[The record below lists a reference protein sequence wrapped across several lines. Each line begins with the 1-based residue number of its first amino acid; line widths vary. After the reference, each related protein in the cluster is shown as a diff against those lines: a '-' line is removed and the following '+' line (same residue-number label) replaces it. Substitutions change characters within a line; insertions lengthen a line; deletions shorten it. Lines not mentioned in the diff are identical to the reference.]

1 MQSGVVPSRTAKA
14 RAEWAVWVTFC
25 SSIGQ
30 DALLTKISNK
40 VSVLQIFAHRVRTGT
55 LARNRRRLQ
64 VRSRTVEDYLRS
76 VGQGFTSVGSPDPRK
91 DPFHHNTD
99 FRLYRQLRCYAK
111 QDPPPDRVKPLPL
124 GLLHNVRELAVLAGD
139 DTSLAV
145 SDLAY
150 MGFFWLLRPGEYCSS
165 TESHPFR
172 LCDVQLFIG
181 DRRIDALTCPLAE
194 LALVNFATLTFTTQ
208 KNCVRGE
215 IIGHGL
221 SHHPFACPVLC
232 TVNRL
237 RYLRSHQAPA
247 HTPLCAVMRNRWC
260 QVSSSLITDTIR
272 VSAALIGPRLGF
284 LPSDVSARSAR
295 AGGAMALLCG
305 RVDPSIIK
313 LVGRW
318 RSDVMLRYLHLQAMP
333 MMQHLAAA
341 MLSGGTFTLVPG
353 QEVPVAATPLLMEVP
368 LPPAPG

>member
-1 MQSGVVPSRTAKA
+1 
-14 RAEWAVWVTFC
+14 
-25 SSIGQ
+25 
-30 DALLTKISNK
+30 
-40 VSVLQIFAHRVRTGT
+40 
-55 LARNRRRLQ
+55 
-64 VRSRTVEDYLRS
+64 
-76 VGQGFTSVGSPDPRK
+76 
-91 DPFHHNTD
+91 
-99 FRLYRQLRCYAK
+99 
-111 QDPPPDRVKPLPL
+111 
-124 GLLHNVRELAVLAGD
+124 
-139 DTSLAV
+139 
-145 SDLAY
+145 
-150 MGFFWLLRPGEYCSS
+150 
-165 TESHPFR
+165 
-172 LCDVQLFIG
+172 
-181 DRRIDALTCPLAE
+181 
-194 LALVNFATLTFTTQ
+194 
-208 KNCVRGE
+208 
-215 IIGHGL
+215 
-221 SHHPFACPVLC
+221 
-232 TVNRL
+232 
-237 RYLRSHQAPA
+237 
-247 HTPLCAVMRNRWC
+247 MRNRWC